1 MNGKQPPLKEK
12 QPDGRLGEKKEL
24 DSTTVRFV

>member
-1 MNGKQPPLKEK
+1 MESNY
-12 QPDGRLGEKKEL
+12 RLGENSRMGDSEKKEL